1 MGKNEKS
8 STILIV
14 DDVRENIDLLR
25 ETLSDYHCL
34 IALDGPTA
42 LQIAN
47 GPKKPDLIILDIL
60 MPDMDGYEVLQELK
74 KNERTAK
81 IPVIFLTGKKHETDE
96 VRGLELGAV
105 DYITKPINPYIVR
118 ARVKTHLSLKAALEK
133 VENQNKELM
142 EMAKIKEDVENITR
156 HDLKSP
162 LTAVIGNVSLLLEME
177 KCEEKLTKRILQN
190 TLRAAYRILDMVN
203 RTLDL
208 YKMEKGIYKVNYEP
222 VNIVELLNNLF
233 EELNRSFGYKNFKAE
248 IFVNNHPVKEK
259 EFFIIEGEPFLF
271 YSLFM
276 NLITN
281 AIEASPQNGVVR
293 VYLES
298 NGGAVVK
305 ICNQGVVPPEVRE
318 RFFEKFTTSGKR
330 HGTGLGTYSAKLITQ
345 TMGGEIK
352 MQTSEEEG
360 TIVTVHLPKK
370 RQLPA

>member
-1 MGKNEKS
+1 MEKRF
-8 STILIV
+8 TILIV

-25 ETLSDYHCL
+25 ETLNEYHCL

-42 LQIAN
+42 LQIAR

-60 MPDMDGYEVLQELK
+60 MPDMDGYEVLQKLK
-74 KNERTAK
+74 EDEQTAR
-81 IPVIFLTGKKHETDE
+81 IPVIFLTGKKHEADE

-105 DYITKPINPYIVR
+105 DYITKPISPYIVR
-118 ARVKTHLSLKAALEK
+118 ARVKTHLSLKTALEK

-162 LTAVIGNVSLLLEME
+162 LTAVIGNVSLLLEMQT
-177 KCEEKLTKRILQN
+177 CEDQLSKKILQN

-222 VNIVELLNNLF
+222 VNIVELLNSLF
-233 EELNRSFGYKNFKAE
+233 EELNRTFGYKNFKAE
-248 IFVNNHPVKEK
+248 IFVNNHPVKEN
-259 EFFIIEGEPFLF
+259 ELFIIEGEPFLF

-281 AIEASPQNGVVR
+281 AIEASPQNGVVQ

-298 NGGAVVK
+298 NGGVVVK
-305 ICNQGVVPPEVRE
+305 ICNQGVVPDEVRE
-318 RFFEKFTTSGKR
+318 RFFEKFTTAGKR

-345 TMGGEIK
+345 TMGGEIN
-352 MQTSEEEG
+352 MQTSKEKG
-360 TIVTVHLPKK
+360 TIITVQLPKK
-370 RQLPA
+370 QQPPA